1 MDSSNPTPKGRAA
14 SPTVKYW
21 FLASVV
27 LAPLVILSFAMG
39 VTCRLQMAQGNT
51 GVKNITRILSYR
63 GLSAYHSEGSVVDI
77 NGGSDEDIRPLQTML
92 DTLRQVRQLF
102 VERIES
108 THEKDMAY
116 GAIAKMLESLGD
128 PESRFLLP
136 EQRQVADDALQGK
149 FHGIGAVLGIRK
161 EKTANGLEAR
171 LVVIASPPGSPA
183 AQAGLLPGDSIRY
196 LDAKWL
202 ICYDLDTPLAAM
214 VKKVRNAQLGQ
225 SAFQK
230 ALDATKKKIDN
241 GITIQKA
248 ADILTSK
255 DTGTMTLSVVRR
267 GESQPRKVTLTPGVT
282 QVRTVESRA
291 IDGKTGYIHI
301 NYFGKP
307 TADEFASAL
316 AAFNENN
323 VTRLVLDLRNC
334 PGGSE
339 NAALRVAGWLA
350 PGKPF
355 AQLVTARNR
364 RQSVVA
370 PRPEKGTPNEAKARA
385 VTNAIA
391 KPIVVLVNAGT
402 SGAAENLAA
411 ALREQG
417 VGILVGE
424 RTYGDGLQHTMFV
437 LNDGSAVTFTTG
449 KFLTPKGMDF
459 QEKGLAVEAPAASPT
474 GAEDTQLEAGLKTL
488 RAKVGAKA
496 R

>member
-1 MDSSNPTPKGRAA
+1 MDSSNMTPRGRAA
-14 SPTVKYW
+14 SPSAKYW

-27 LAPLVILSFAMG
+27 LAPLVILSFAIG
-39 VTCRLQMAQGNT
+39 VTCRLQMAQDNT
-51 GVKNITRILSYR
+51 GVKNIKRILSYR
-63 GLSAYHSEGSVVDI
+63 GLSAYHSEGSVVDVG
-77 NGGSDEDIRPLQTML
+77 GGSDEDIRPLHTML
-92 DTLRQVRQLF
+92 ETLGQIRQLF

-128 PESRFLLP
+128 PESRFLPP
-136 EQRQVADDALQGK
+136 EQREVADDALQGK

-161 EKTANGLEAR
+161 EKTSNGLESR
-171 LVVIASPPGSPA
+171 LVVIAALPGSPA
-183 AQAGLLPGDSIRY
+183 ANAGLLPGDSIRY
-196 LDAKWL
+196 LDGKWL

-214 VKKVRNAQLGQ
+214 VKKVMNAREDTDTLR
-225 SAFQK
+225 K
-230 ALDATKKKIDN
+230 AIDAAKKKMDN
-241 GITIQKA
+241 GTTIQKA

-255 DTGTMTLSVVRR
+255 DTGTMTLSIVRR
-267 GESQPRKVTLTPGVT
+267 GESKPRRVTLTPSVT

-355 AQLVTARNR
+355 AQLALAHNR

-424 RTYGDGLQHTMFV
+424 RTYGDGLQHTMFI
-437 LNDGSAVTFTTG
+437 LSDGSAVTLTTG

-459 QEKGLAVEAPAASPT
+459 QEKGLAVDAPVASST
-474 GAEDTQLEAGLKTL
+474 DSRDTQLEAGMKTL